1 MARQRQAAVV
11 LCGCGRADGSEVHE
25 SVSVLIHLAR
35 LGLACRCFAPDAWQ
49 ADVVDHA
56 GGTRGGGPA
65 AGGVGGPERRHCM
78 SESARISRG
87 QIEPLE
93 GLDPELFDL
102 LVFPGGLGAAKNLCD
117 YASAGTA
124 CSVVP
129 SVARAIGAFH
139 RRGRAIALCCIAPV
153 LAARVLGRAMGGP
166 GVEVTLGRHD
176 DRAAAAVAA
185 WGSRHVPVEVTEA
198 HLDPRQRVSTT
209 PAYMDPGATPHQVFV
224 GIGRMLELAAA
235 AG

>member
-25 SVSVLIHLAR
+25 SVSVLVHLSR
-35 LGLACRCFAPDAWQ
+35 LGVAYRCFAPDAWQ
-49 ADVVDHA
+49 VDVVDHA
-56 GGTRGGGPA
+56 ARGTTSRPGESA
-65 AGGVGGPERRHCM
+65 GGPERRHCM

-93 GLDPELFDL
+93 ALDPEPFDL
-102 LVFPGGLGAAKNLCD
+102 LVFPGGFGAAKNLCD
-117 YASAGTA
+117 YASAGAA
-124 CSVVP
+124 CTVVP
-129 SVARAIGAFH
+129 SVTRAIGAFH
-139 RRGRAIALCCIAPV
+139 SRGRPIALCCIAPV

-176 DRAAAAVAA
+176 DRAAAAVET

-198 HLDPRQRVSTT
+198 HLDARQRVATA

-224 GIGRMLELAAA
+224 GIGRMLELALA